1 MLPPAQSEL
10 ILIPLQVKVQVKVKM
25 NNVQRIGALILG
37 IGIAVAS
44 AVAWRFWQIDDVF
57 AILGV
62 LSGLGIAA
70 EACGIRNAI

>member
-1 MLPPAQSEL
+1 
-10 ILIPLQVKVQVKVKM
+10 M
-25 NNVQRIGALILG
+25 NNVQKIGALILG

-44 AVAWRFWQIDDVF
+44 AVAWRFWQIDGIF

-70 EACGIRNAI
+70 EACGIRNAF

>member
-1 MLPPAQSEL
+1 
-10 ILIPLQVKVQVKVKM
+10 M
-25 NNVQRIGALILG
+25 NNVQKIGALILG

-44 AVAWRFWQIDDVF
+44 AVAWRFWHIDDIF

-70 EACGIRNAI
+70 EACGIRNAF